1 MVLLTRTAGGE
12 RDGSS
17 SCQGFGSSPSARQGM
32 GPAVR
37 VHARKMLLEGRGRG
51 GGLQVSISPAPQP
64 WGFHDEALA
73 DLCFPFRER
82 PRIRLSTLDMDRL
95 RGLPDGTLG
104 REYVRFLED
113 NVSVGVNRVL
123 IGLLAACAES
133 HR

>member
-1 MVLLTRTAGGE
+1 
-12 RDGSS
+12 
-17 SCQGFGSSPSARQGM
+17 M

-37 VHARKMLLEGRGRG
+37 VHARKILLEGRGRG
-51 GGLQVSISPAPQP
+51 GGLQVPIFPAPQL